1 MKKFTISTATQKK
14 AEKRAADLPLLNNS
28 IRKGLSMGIDKE
40 LMDILVC
47 PKCKGDLELTKE
59 EDGLSCK
66 PCALKYPIKEG
77 IPIMLIDEA
86 LPL

>member
-1 MKKFTISTATQKK
+1 
-14 AEKRAADLPLLNNS
+14 
-28 IRKGLSMGIDKE
+28 MGIDKE

-47 PKCKGDLELTKE
+47 PKCKGDIELTKE
-59 EDGLSCK
+59 EVGLTCK
-66 PCALKYPIKEG
+66 PCALKYPIKED